1 METRI
6 RKVQKGDEAQ
16 LAYIQTESWKAA
28 FQDIL
33 SEETLQKATQIDRA
47 TAMYHGL
54 LEEQIGN
61 GYLMEVNG
69 IPHCIAWWDQAR
81 DEDMPDYAE
90 LICIHS
96 LQDNWG
102 KGYGSKMMERVLQD
116 MKAAG
121 YTKAMLWVF
130 TDNSRARRFYE
141 AQGFVTYGKTKP
153 SFETREIC
161 YEKTL

>member
-33 SEETLQKATQIDRA
+33 PEETLQKATQLDRA

-54 LEEQIGN
+54 LEGQIGN

-130 TDNSRARRFYE
+130 TDNSRARKFYE

-153 SFETREIC
+153 CFETREIC